1 MTRQVLDLGDQVKIL
16 RHGLTE
22 LVGQEGVI
30 VGDEGRYSVW
40 LPEVDDHNIAL
51 THGWVAHHLER
62 LGGELQLG
70 DFVTVK
76 GRCPAVEYYDHI
88 SLDGERGVIVD
99 DFEDGMLMVH
109 CMGEVVAVKA
119 RPDQLTR
126 ITRAEGQA

>member
-30 VGDEGRYSVW
+30 VGCEGRYSVW

-62 LGGELQLG
+62 LGGQLQLG
-70 DFVTVK
+70 DFVTVT
-76 GRCPAVEYYDHI
+76 GEGMDLEGHAWDL
-88 SLDGERGVIVD
+88 SGERGVIVD
-99 DFEDGMLMVH
+99 DFEDGTLLVH
-109 CMGEVVAVKA
+109 CMGEVAAVQA

>member
-30 VGDEGRYSVW
+30 VGCEGRYSVW
-40 LPEVDDHNIAL
+40 LPEVDDYNIAL

-70 DFVTVK
+70 DFVTVT
-76 GRCPAVEYYDHI
+76 GEGVDLEGHAWDL
-88 SLDGERGVIVD
+88 SDERGVIVD
-99 DFEDGMLMVH
+99 DFEDGTLLVH
-109 CMGEVVAVKA
+109 CMGEVTAVQA